1 LKKIAIITPT
11 PEVVKTLIENSMI
24 RKSIENEVAEIEV
37 INLRN
42 HGVGSYRQVDD
53 TPFGGGDGMVMM
65 AEPLMKAI
73 EDALNFVGRTKE
85 LRVFYPS
92 PQGKLWNQESAKEF
106 SHCDKMIFICGHYK
120 GIDER
125 VIDKYVTDEYSIG
138 DYVLTNG
145 ELPSVVILDSILR
158 LVPGTLNNIDSA
170 LTDTFSLGL
179 LDYPHYTQPRRFDDK
194 EVPEVLVSG
203 HHEKIESWRK
213 EQRIM
218 RTKKKRPDLWEKYK
232 KNRQSEKDNE

>member
-1 LKKIAIITPT
+1 MKKIVIITPA
-11 PEVVKTLIENSMI
+11 PEVVKILIENSMI
-24 RKSIENEVAEIEV
+24 RKSIENQVADIEV
-37 INLRN
+37 INLRDY
-42 HGVGSYRQVDD
+42 GVGSYRQVDD

-73 EDALNFVGRTKE
+73 ETALNFVGRTKD

-106 SHCDKMIFICGHYK
+106 SQCDKMIFICGHYK

-145 ELPSVVILDSILR
+145 ELPSVVMLDSILR

-203 HHEKIESWRK
+203 HHEKIESWRQ

-218 RTKKKRPDLWEKYK
+218 RTKKKRPDLWEKYR

>member
-1 LKKIAIITPT
+1 MKKIAIITPT

-37 INLRN
+37 INLRDY
-42 HGVGSYRQVDD
+42 GVGSYRQVDD

-73 EDALNFVGRTKE
+73 EDALNFVGPTKE

-145 ELPSVVILDSILR
+145 ELPSVVMLDSILR

-170 LTDTFSLGL
+170 LTDS
-179 LDYPHYTQPRRFDDK
+179 K
-194 EVPEVLVSG
+194 E
-203 HHEKIESWRK
+203 
-213 EQRIM
+213 
-218 RTKKKRPDLWEKYK
+218 
-232 KNRQSEKDNE
+232 

>member
-1 LKKIAIITPT
+1 MKKIVIITPA
-11 PEVVKTLIENSMI
+11 PEVVKILIENSMI
-24 RKSIENEVAEIEV
+24 RKSIENQVAEIEV
-37 INLRN
+37 INLRDY
-42 HGVGSYRQVDD
+42 GVGSYRQVDD

-73 EDALNFVGRTKE
+73 EVALDFVGRTKG

-92 PQGKLWNQESAKEF
+92 PQGKLWNQESANEF

-145 ELPSVVILDSILR
+145 ELPSLVMLDSILR

-203 HHEKIESWRK
+203 HHEKIESWRQ

-232 KNRQSEKDNE
+232 KSRQSEKDNE

>member
-1 LKKIAIITPT
+1 MKKIVIITPA
-11 PEVVKTLIENSMI
+11 PEVVKTLIKNSMI
-24 RKSIENEVAEIEV
+24 RKSIENQVAEIEV
-37 INLRN
+37 INLRDY
-42 HGVGSYRQVDD
+42 GVGSYRQVDD

-73 EDALNFVGRTKE
+73 EMGLNFVGRTKG

-92 PQGKLWNQESAKEF
+92 PQGKLWNQESANEF

-145 ELPSVVILDSILR
+145 ELPSVVMLDSILR

-179 LDYPHYTQPRRFDDK
+179 LDYPHYTQPRRFNDK

-203 HHEKIESWRK
+203 HHEKIESWRQ

-218 RTKKKRPDLWEKYK
+218 RTKQKRPDLWEKYK
-232 KNRQSEKDNE
+232 KIRESEKDNE

>member
-1 LKKIAIITPT
+1 MKKIVIITPA

-24 RKSIENEVAEIEV
+24 RKSIENQVADIEV
-37 INLRN
+37 INLRDY
-42 HGVGSYRQVDD
+42 GVGSYRQVDD

-73 EDALNFVGRTKE
+73 ETALNFVGRTKG

-106 SHCDKMIFICGHYK
+106 SQCDKMIFICGHYK

-125 VIDKYVTDEYSIG
+125 IIDKYVTDEYSIG

-145 ELPSVVILDSILR
+145 ELPSVVMLDSILR

-203 HHEKIESWRK
+203 HHEKIDSWRQ

-218 RTKKKRPDLWEKYK
+218 RTKQKRPDL
-232 KNRQSEKDNE
+232 

>member
-1 LKKIAIITPT
+1 MKKIVIITPA

-24 RKSIENEVAEIEV
+24 RKSIENQVAEIEV
-37 INLRN
+37 INLRDY
-42 HGVGSYRQVDD
+42 GVGSYRQVDD

-73 EDALNFVGRTKE
+73 EMGLNFVGRTKG

-106 SHCDKMIFICGHYK
+106 SNCDKMIFICGHYK

-145 ELPSVVILDSILR
+145 ELPSVVMLDSILR

-179 LDYPHYTQPRRFDDK
+179 LDYPHYTQPRRFNDK

-203 HHEKIESWRK
+203 HHEKIESWRQ

-218 RTKKKRPDLWEKYK
+218 RTKQKRPDLWEKYK
-232 KNRQSEKDNE
+232 KIRESEKDNE

>member
-1 LKKIAIITPT
+1 LKKIVIITPA
-11 PEVVKTLIENSMI
+11 PEVVKILIENSMI
-24 RKSIENEVAEIEV
+24 RKSIENQVAEIEV
-37 INLRN
+37 INLRDY
-42 HGVGSYRQVDD
+42 GVGSYRQVDD

-73 EDALNFVGRTKE
+73 EVALDFVGRTKG

-92 PQGKLWNQESAKEF
+92 PQGKLWNQESANEF

-145 ELPSVVILDSILR
+145 ELPSLVMLDSILR

-203 HHEKIESWRK
+203 HHEKIESWRQ

-232 KNRQSEKDNE
+232 KSRQSEKDNE

>member
-1 LKKIAIITPT
+1 MKKIVIITPA
-11 PEVVKTLIENSMI
+11 PEVVKILIENSMI
-24 RKSIENEVAEIEV
+24 RKSIENQVADIEV
-37 INLRN
+37 INLRDY
-42 HGVGSYRQVDD
+42 GVGSYRQVDD

-73 EDALNFVGRTKE
+73 ETALNFVGRTKD

-106 SHCDKMIFICGHYK
+106 SQCDKMIFICGHYK

-145 ELPSVVILDSILR
+145 ELPSVVMLDSILR

-218 RTKKKRPDLWEKYK
+218 RTKQKRPDLWEKYR

>member
-1 LKKIAIITPT
+1 MKKIVIITPA
-11 PEVVKTLIENSMI
+11 PEVVKILIENSMI
-24 RKSIENEVAEIEV
+24 RKSIENQVAEIEV
-37 INLRN
+37 INLRD

-73 EDALNFVGRTKE
+73 EVALDFVGRTKG

-92 PQGKLWNQESAKEF
+92 PQGKLWNQESANEF

-145 ELPSVVILDSILR
+145 ELPSLVMLDSILR

-203 HHEKIESWRK
+203 HHEKIESWRQ

-232 KNRQSEKDNE
+232 KSRQSEKDNE

>member
-1 LKKIAIITPT
+1 MKKIVIITPA

-24 RKSIENEVAEIEV
+24 RKSIENQVADIEV
-37 INLRN
+37 INLRDY
-42 HGVGSYRQVDD
+42 GVGSYRQVDD

-73 EDALNFVGRTKE
+73 ETALNFVGRTKG

-106 SHCDKMIFICGHYK
+106 SQCDKMIFICGHYK

-145 ELPSVVILDSILR
+145 ELPSVVMLDSILR

-203 HHEKIESWRK
+203 HHEKIDSWRQ

-218 RTKKKRPDLWEKYK
+218 RTKQKRPDL
-232 KNRQSEKDNE
+232 

>member
-1 LKKIAIITPT
+1 MKKIVIITPA
-11 PEVVKTLIENSMI
+11 PEVVKTLIKNSMI
-24 RKSIENEVAEIEV
+24 RKSIENQVAEIEV
-37 INLRN
+37 INLRDY
-42 HGVGSYRQVDD
+42 GVGSYRQVDD

-73 EDALNFVGRTKE
+73 EMAVNFVGRTKG

-106 SHCDKMIFICGHYK
+106 SNCDKMIFICGHYK

-145 ELPSVVILDSILR
+145 ELPSVVMLDSILR

-203 HHEKIESWRK
+203 HHEKIESWRQ

-218 RTKKKRPDLWEKYK
+218 RTKQKRPDLWEKYK
-232 KNRQSEKDNE
+232 KIRQSEKDNE